1 MLIKIIEKDA
11 NFFKEC
17 GIIDY
22 SMLVGVHEIN
32 RHKDDLDSPSLNS
45 QSVISDYDLPQNSTR
60 GSNYNYNLLYGN
72 TFGAE
77 SIMP

>member
-1 MLIKIIEKDA
+1 MLQKIIQNDA

-32 RHKDDLDSPSLNS
+32 RHKNEVDSPSNNS
-45 QSVISDYDLPQNSTR
+45 
-60 GSNYNYNLLYGN
+60 
-72 TFGAE
+72 
-77 SIMP
+77 